1 MAINKNFVVKNGL
14 EVDTNLIIANA
25 DTNRVGIGTTLPQ
38 YKLEVT
44 EDIGAKTLY
53 VGPSRNTFSVVTG
66 ATGLGNS
73 VGIGTSLPTVLL
85 DVRSPVSTGQ
95 TAVYIKGDAR
105 ITGIS
110 TIETSLFVTQGPVVV
125 GSVSSTGTSN
135 QRLQIHIGGAYIA
148 DNVGIGTTTPGAELH
163 VVPPSDGIAGLFSGS
178 TSADLVRITQ
188 SGSGNALVV
197 EDAANPDSTPFVVST
212 VGNVGLG
219 TTNPTSKLHVIGD
232 VLVTGVS
239 TFNSR
244 VDIDTDLNVDRNV
257 TVTGISTF
265 TNYIDANGGAYIDNI
280 QIGITGDNEID
291 TTSGILTIDSAAGQI
306 TIDDRLLV
314 TGISTFSDNV
324 YVPLSASRVGIGTT
338 NPLQRLQVGVA
349 NTLGISTDGKVF
361 VVTDNGDVGIGT
373 TRPTSKLHVIGDVLV
388 TGVSTFN
395 NRVDIDT
402 DLNVDRNFIVTG
414 ISTFDSDVLI
424 PTSSAKVGIGT
435 TNPLQRLQVGVA
447 NTLGISTDGKVF
459 VVTDN
464 GDVGIGTTRPTS
476 KLHVIGDA
484 LIVGI
489 TTVGFIT
496 ATNLNVSGVGTFLSS
511 GLKIRN
517 PANTFEYGITADAIA
532 ANRTLNLPLIT
543 GTDTLAVLGL
553 SQTFTAAQT
562 FSSTLTAS
570 STLTLSGSATGS
582 HVFGSNQTS
591 GTLTFGGTSGT
602 GSIAFGR
609 ATTSQTT
616 NIQAGATASGNT
628 KTINLGTGGLS
639 GSFTQINIG
648 PTAGV
653 GTVTINAGTNLGI
666 NSTTPTSVLDVVGDA
681 KITGVVTATTF
692 NGQINAGVSTLGVS
706 TATNLTSQTINISGI
721 STFNADVLIPTSSA
735 KVGIGTTNPLQRL
748 QVGVANTLG
757 ISTDGKVFV
766 VTDNG
771 DVGIGT
777 TRPTSKLHVIGD
789 VLVTGV
795 TTFGNNILPSADNS
809 YNVGSPTKRWGN
821 FYVNSITG
829 TLAGGAATV
838 AIISDT
844 QNATRYLTFF
854 DGTSGVGSIR
864 ANTNLTYNPGAA
876 TLSLQNGPLLIGSGT
891 STGTSLQTLQVT
903 GGAYISTNTGI
914 GTTIPTSRLHV
925 VGDVLVIGV
934 TTSNGYNATTGNDY
948 KINGTSV
955 LTSNT
960 LGSGVVNSSL
970 TSVGTLT
977 NLSVGNINSTGILT
991 ATGGIRGI
999 GIQSGGLNVAVGII
1013 TALNF
1018 IGLGNTFSYNST
1030 TGKVDISIGGGNW
1043 SYTNPSNLSDS
1054 IYRLSN
1060 VGIGTTNPTSKL
1072 SVVGDTSLKG
1082 TVSISNGNVFT
1093 NGGYI
1098 DFNSTY
1104 PNIPYLLI
1112 GEYNQDL
1119 RFYNPTFGT
1128 RGDWVF
1134 ESYAAGEVLRI
1145 KNATGNVGIGTS
1157 VISEKLEVIGN
1168 VKSSRFISI
1177 VTTGTSPFTVSSQT
1191 LVTNLNADYLRGKT
1205 PPGGDLV
1212 GTTDTQTL
1220 TNKTLTLPTF
1230 SSTGVAFTGSTS
1242 GVTTVRVSATASGIV
1257 EIPAVTGIQT
1267 LVATGAVGV
1276 VTSGMIADLSI
1287 VNADV
1292 ATGAGITYGK
1302 LNLSNSIVNAD
1313 IASGAAIAI
1322 SKLASSTISGIS
1334 LGSNLN
1340 DLTAGSFINYSSGST
1355 YNGSTA
1361 ITVSVAATTANTA
1374 NTVVA
1379 RNASGDFSAGTI
1391 SCGNVNAS
1399 FNLQGDTLVV
1409 TKISAG
1415 STVGTA
1421 GSILTSTGTG
1431 LNWTAPVGGFSV
1443 TDDILSNLTYYPV
1456 FVNTTSGTPSQTSV
1470 SSTNLQFNPSTG
1482 TLSATIFTSLSD
1494 KTQKTNIRLIDNSIE
1509 LVKQLEGVR
1518 YDWINNNKPSI
1529 GVIAQ
1534 DIEKVLP
1541 EVVETNSNG
1550 LKSVSYGNIVGVLIE
1565 AIKEQQI
1572 RIEELE
1578 KKLNA

>member
-257 TVTGISTF
+257 TITGISTF
-265 TNYIDANGGAYIDNI
+265 TGSIDANGGAYIDNI

-291 TTSGILTIDSAAGQI
+291 TTTGILTIDSAAGQI

-388 TGVSTFN
+388 TGV
-395 NRVDIDT
+395 
-402 DLNVDRNFIVTG
+402 
-414 ISTFDSDVLI
+414 
-424 PTSSAKVGIGT
+424 
-435 TNPLQRLQVGVA
+435 
-447 NTLGISTDGKVF
+447 
-459 VVTDN
+459 
-464 GDVGIGTTRPTS
+464 
-476 KLHVIGDA
+476 
-484 LIVGI
+484 
-489 TTVGFIT
+489 
-496 ATNLNVSGVGTFLSS
+496 
-511 GLKIRN
+511 
-517 PANTFEYGITADAIA
+517 
-532 ANRTLNLPLIT
+532 
-543 GTDTLAVLGL
+543 
-553 SQTFTAAQT
+553 
-562 FSSTLTAS
+562 
-570 STLTLSGSATGS
+570 
-582 HVFGSNQTS
+582 
-591 GTLTFGGTSGT
+591 
-602 GSIAFGR
+602 
-609 ATTSQTT
+609 
-616 NIQAGATASGNT
+616 
-628 KTINLGTGGLS
+628 
-639 GSFTQINIG
+639 
-648 PTAGV
+648 
-653 GTVTINAGTNLGI
+653 
-666 NSTTPTSVLDVVGDA
+666 
-681 KITGVVTATTF
+681 
-692 NGQINAGVSTLGVS
+692 
-706 TATNLTSQTINISGI
+706 
-721 STFNADVLIPTSSA
+721 
-735 KVGIGTTNPLQRL
+735 
-748 QVGVANTLG
+748 
-757 ISTDGKVFV
+757 
-766 VTDNG
+766 
-771 DVGIGT
+771 
-777 TRPTSKLHVIGD
+777 
-789 VLVTGV
+789 

-809 YNVGSPTKRWGN
+809 YDIGSPTKRWGN

-854 DGTSGVGSIR
+854 DGTSGIGSLR

-1104 PNIPYLLI
+1104 PNMPYLLI

-1494 KTQKTNIRLIDNSIE
+1494 KTQKTNIKPIENPIE

-1518 YDWINNNKPSI
+1518 YDWINNQKPSI